1 MKSIQDFAPEI
12 QQRLSG
18 FVRYLTMNGFSR
30 PEVKNVGALLS
41 GILKRPTV
49 QVSGI
54 SRMLEE
60 EIAPKKT
67 EERLHRNLRREG
79 LGLRLLEANAGKHG
93 GTIRRMRYCIIDTS
107 DIQKPYSKKMDGLSV
122 VRDGDK
128 SGRGEVVTGEGLHW
142 INGVMAD
149 GADIVPV
156 YSEIYGLEHEVQD
169 RVSENTK
176 ILGIMNLVRKIH
188 PDAIYVLDRGGDRS
202 VLMDDCIKYEMQ
214 FVIRCQSLRSL
225 GLHRDSGHLTNIK
238 KIAKRVRTEHAY
250 RSVRNGEW
258 YDVGI
263 KRVYYGETPLWL
275 VVSRRRRHG
284 GLSWYLTNVKDSRT
298 VVMNTVMEAYGLR
311 WRVEEYHRQIKQDYG
326 LESLC
331 LRKYAAIKNM
341 AVLVMLA
348 AALCAMLPRELV
360 IKMVT
365 AAHRLPRNRLRD
377 IPLYAMYMI
386 VAAVAWALETTVRR
400 PPPPLRIRKRIH
412 FQLMLPFPAL

>member
-1 MKSIQDFAPEI
+1 MKSIHDFAPEI

-18 FVRYLTMNGFSR
+18 FTRYLSTVGFSR
-30 PEVKNVGALLS
+30 PEVKNVGALL
-41 GILKRPTV
+41 GGMLKRPTV

-54 SRMLEE
+54 ARVLEE

-79 LGLRLLEANAGKHG
+79 LGSRLLEANAAKHG
-93 GTIRRMRYCIIDTS
+93 GSIRRMRYCVIDTS

-128 SGRGEVVTGEGLHW
+128 SGRGEAATGEGLYW

-149 GADIVPV
+149 GVDIVPV
-156 YSEIYGLEHEVQD
+156 YSEIYGLEHEGRD

-176 ILGIMNLVRKIH
+176 ILGIMHLVRKIH

-202 VLMDDCIKYEMQ
+202 VLMDDCIEREMR
-214 FVIRCQSLRSL
+214 FVIRCQSQRSM
-225 GLHRDSGHLTNIK
+225 GLHRDSGHRTNIK
-238 KIAKRVRTEHAY
+238 KIAQRVRTEHAY
-250 RSVRNGEW
+250 QSVRNGEW
-258 YDVGI
+258 FDVGI

-284 GLSWYLTNVKDSRT
+284 GLSWYLTNVEDSRT
-298 VVMNTVMEAYGLR
+298 AIMNTVMEAYGLR

-331 LRKYAAIKNM
+331 IRKYAAIKNM

-348 AALCAMLPRELV
+348 AAFCARLPRELV
-360 IKMVT
+360 IQMVA
-365 AAHRLPRNRLRD
+365 AAHRLPRNRLSD
-377 IPLYAMYMI
+377 IPMYAMYMI
-386 VAAVAWALETTVRR
+386 VAAVAFALETAVRR
-400 PPPPLRIRKRIH
+400 PPPPLRIRKRNH
-412 FQLMLPFPAL
+412 FQLALPFPAF